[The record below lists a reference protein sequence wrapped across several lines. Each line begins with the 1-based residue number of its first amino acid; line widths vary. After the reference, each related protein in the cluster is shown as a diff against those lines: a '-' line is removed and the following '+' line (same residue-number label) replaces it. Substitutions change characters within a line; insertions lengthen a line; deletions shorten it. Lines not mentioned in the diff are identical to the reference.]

1 MGFIKEITTKETY
14 VVRHP
19 VLRVGKPLEDCRF
32 ECDDLKTTIHFGL
45 YENEI
50 LVAVISL
57 FESNNS
63 IFNKENQYQIRGMA
77 VLENH
82 QKKGFGKALICHIEN
97 YLFIKNKSFIWFNAR
112 EIAIG
117 FYEKLG
123 YRITGNPFSISDVG
137 IHFVMFKNLT

>member
-1 MGFIKEITTKETY
+1 MVFIKEITSNETY

-19 VLRVGKPLEDCRF
+19 VLRAGKPIEDCRF
-32 ECDDLKTTIHFGL
+32 EGDDLRTTIHFGL
-45 YENEI
+45 YENES

-63 IFNKENQYQIRGMA
+63 IFDEQNQYQIRGMA
-77 VLENH
+77 VIESH
-82 QKKGFGKALICHIEN
+82 QKKGFGNALIIHSEN
-97 YLFIKNKSFIWFNAR
+97 YVLAKNKNFIWFNAR
-112 EIAIG
+112 KIAVG

-123 YRITGNPFSISDVG
+123 YKITGNPFSISDVG